1 MSLDVGMGEAL
12 GGLVG
17 VLGVWFTYLGVK
29 AKARSDKESTLPE
42 GWKNLTHEMRSF
54 FGEQLEQR
62 DKRIDGLE
70 EKVKTVQRKYR
81 YSLVAIRELKSEN
94 PNSKVVIHQEVI
106 EDL

>member
-12 GGLVG
+12 AAAVG
-17 VLGVWFTYLGVK
+17 ILGAWFAYLGVK

-42 GWKNLTHEMRSF
+42 GWKNLTGEMRIF
-54 FGEQLEQR
+54 FGGQLEQR

-94 PNSKVVIHQEVI
+94 PDSKVVIHQEVI

>member
-29 AKARSDKESTLPE
+29 AKARADKESTLPE
-42 GWKNLTHEMRSF
+42 GWKNLTGEMRIF

-81 YSLVAIRELKSEN
+81 YSLVAIRELRSEN
-94 PNSKVVIHQEVI
+94 PNSRVVIHQ
-106 EDL
+106 

>member
-42 GWKNLTHEMRSF
+42 GWKNLTGEMRIF
-54 FGEQLEQR
+54 FF
-62 DKRIDGLE
+62 
-70 EKVKTVQRKYR
+70 
-81 YSLVAIRELKSEN
+81 
-94 PNSKVVIHQEVI
+94 
-106 EDL
+106 